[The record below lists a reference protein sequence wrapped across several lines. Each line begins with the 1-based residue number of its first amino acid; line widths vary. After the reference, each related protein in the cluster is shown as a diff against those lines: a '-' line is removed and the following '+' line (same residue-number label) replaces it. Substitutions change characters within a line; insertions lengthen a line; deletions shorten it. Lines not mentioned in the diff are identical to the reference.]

1 MLPSSARQET
11 EESQRVT
18 PVSTELSRF
27 ANSCLARNG
36 IIHCPAKGTGK
47 SFPLARTQATI
58 TTTRDL
64 TCTSH
69 CQMMRMPPMGLGGR
83 GVWAPTFLNF
93 KKLLICFS
101 VYFLIVSISCFFGKF
116 QCFSFFHKKLFL
128 KCCFIF
134 LVGEEGWRLANPKP
148 KLVSSLG
155 EGELLPPQ
163 TQPLPLETGVGG
175 SLQMIA
181 ASNQRGTPPKRHG
194 AVFLRKRAR
203 NPLETPCC
211 RVAT

>member
-1 MLPSSARQET
+1 MCSPSSARQET

-27 ANSCLARNG
+27 ANSCLARHG

-69 CQMMRMPPMGLGGR
+69 CQMMRMPPMVLGGR

-116 QCFSFFHKKLFL
+116 QCFSFFHKKLFFKML
-128 KCCFIF
+128 FHF
-134 LVGEEGWRLANPKP
+134 SSWGGGVEVSKP
-148 KLVSSLG
+148 KT
-155 EGELLPPQ
+155 Q
-163 TQPLPLETGVGG
+163 TSFQFGGGGVT
-175 SLQMIA
+175 
-181 ASNQRGTPPKRHG
+181 TPP
-194 AVFLRKRAR
+194 
-203 NPLETPCC
+203 NPTPPP
-211 RVAT
+211 